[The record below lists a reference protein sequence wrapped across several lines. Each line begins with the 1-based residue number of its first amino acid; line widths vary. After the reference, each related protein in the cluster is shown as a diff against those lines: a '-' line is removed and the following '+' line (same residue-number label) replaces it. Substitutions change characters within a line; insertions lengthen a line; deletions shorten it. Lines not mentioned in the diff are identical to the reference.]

1 MSLNKIFIYL
11 YYLVIAALAF
21 ICSTVIPFQQSEDA
35 RIEYTNKL
43 FVEYKQAN
51 NLQYVDETSEVAKS
65 IRNDGH
71 VFGKAKYKELSGK
84 YGLFACAVALFLT
97 LLMPFSRS
105 SDLVLIGA
113 SFAALYGLGALT
125 TESFIAILLLTLVA
139 YSIQKWKI
147 SITKK
152 R

>member
-1 MSLNKIFIYL
+1 MSLNRTFIYL
-11 YYLVIAALAF
+11 YYLALAVLAF
-21 ICSTVIPFQQSEDA
+21 TCSTIIPFQQSEDA

-43 FVEYKQAN
+43 FIEYKQAN
-51 NLQYVDETSEVAKS
+51 NLQYLDETSEVAKS

-84 YGLFACAVALFLT
+84 YGLFACAATLFLT
-97 LLMPFSRS
+97 LLMPFTRS
-105 SDLVLIGA
+105 SDFVLIGA
-113 SFAALYGLGALT
+113 GFSALYGLGALT

-139 YSIQKWKI
+139 YLIEKWKV
-147 SITKK
+147 SLVKK